1 MAWQDLAA
9 ALALMLVFEGLM
21 PFIAPARWRQTL
33 GLIARLDN
41 RSLRIMG
48 LASMLFGLLLLT
60 FVRA

>member
-21 PFIAPARWRQTL
+21 PFIAPARWRQTIS
-33 GLIARLDN
+33 LIGQLDN

-48 LASMLFGLLLLT
+48 LASMLLGLLLLT
-60 FVRA
+60 LIR